1 MIMEIRFYNTLTRKK
16 EIFKPINK
24 GKVSLYTCGP
34 TVYNRAH
41 IGNFRTFIF
50 EDVLKRVLQL
60 VGYNVK
66 HVMNITD
73 VDDKTIK
80 KAHEENKKLNKIT
93 SKYTSEF
100 MEDLQALK
108 ILPADLFPAATDHIQ
123 NMIEMISI
131 LIENKNA
138 YVADDGSVFFSIDSI
153 NDYGKLANLDL
164 KRQKQTDRVAAD
176 EYTKDNPRD
185 FALWKAWKVEDGD
198 VFWDSPWGIGRPG
211 WHMECSVMST
221 KYLGNHFDIHCG
233 GVDNIFP
240 HHENEIAQ
248 SCAALGTEF
257 VNIWMHSEHLNM
269 ADEKMSKSL
278 GNIKTIPEL
287 LDDGHSAESLRYVL
301 ISSHYRSKLSF
312 SSNKLDDARKAVHRI
327 NDIYNRLQG
336 IISDGNSF
344 PNEYDQFIEALVDD
358 LNTPKALGIL
368 FNYLKELNRKIDND
382 KLTDEESS
390 RGILFIKKADE
401 IFSFLKDKTGIPDEI
416 AKLVAKRNE
425 ARKDKNWKL
434 SDLLREE
441 LKEKGWIVEDT
452 LDGSKCYSA

>member
-1 MIMEIRFYNTLTRKK
+1 MEIRFYNTLTRKK

-287 LDDGHSAESLRYVL
+287 LDDGHSAESLRYAL

>member
-1 MIMEIRFYNTLTRKK
+1 MEIRFYNTLTRKK

-34 TVYNRAH
+34 TVYNRPH

-312 SSNKLDDARKAVHRI
+312 SSNKLDDARKTVHRI

>member
-1 MIMEIRFYNTLTRKK
+1 MEIRFYNTLTRKK

-287 LDDGHSAESLRYVL
+287 LDDGHSVESLRYVL

-368 FNYLKELNRKIDND
+368 FNFLKKLNRKIDND

-401 IFSFLKDKTGIPDEI
+401 IFSFLKDKTVIPDEI

>member
-1 MIMEIRFYNTLTRKK
+1 MEIRFYNTLTRKK

>member
-1 MIMEIRFYNTLTRKK
+1 MEIRFYNTLTRKK

-368 FNYLKELNRKIDND
+368 FNYLKGLNRKIDND
-382 KLTDEESS
+382 KLTNEESS

-401 IFSFLKDKTGIPDEI
+401 IFSFLKDKTVIPDEI

-452 LDGSKCYSA
+452 LYGSKCYSA

>member
-1 MIMEIRFYNTLTRKK
+1 MEIRFYNTLTRKK
-16 EIFKPINK
+16 EIFKPINE

-80 KAHEENKKLNKIT
+80 KAHDENKKLNKIT
-93 SKYTSEF
+93 SKYTAEF

-123 NMIEMISI
+123 NMIAMISI
-131 LIENKNA
+131 LIENENA

-185 FALWKAWKVEDGD
+185 FALWKAWKEEDGD

-211 WHMECSVMST
+211 WHIECSVMST

-287 LDDGHSAESLRYVL
+287 LDDGHSAESLRYAL
-301 ISSHYRSKLSF
+301 ISSHYRSKLAF

-344 PNEYDQFIEALVDD
+344 PNDYDQFIEALVDD

-390 RGILFIKKADE
+390 KGILFIKKADE
-401 IFSFLKDKTGIPDEI
+401 IFSFLKEKTVIPNEI

-434 SDLLREE
+434 SDLLREK

-452 LDGSKCYSA
+452 PDGSKCYPA

>member
-1 MIMEIRFYNTLTRKK
+1 MEIRFYNTLTRKK
-16 EIFKPINK
+16 EIFKPINE

-50 EDVLKRVLQL
+50 EDVLKRVLQFE
-60 VGYNVK
+60 GYKVK

-80 KAHEENKKLNKIT
+80 KAHDENKKLNKIT
-93 SKYTSEF
+93 SKYTAEF

-123 NMIEMISI
+123 NMIAMISI
-131 LIENKNA
+131 LIENENA

-185 FALWKAWKVEDGD
+185 FALWKAWKEEDGD
-198 VFWDSPWGIGRPG
+198 VFWESPWGKGRPG

-287 LDDGHSAESLRYVL
+287 LDDGHSAESLRYAL
-301 ISSHYRSKLSF
+301 ISSHYRSKLAF

-344 PNEYDQFIEALVDD
+344 PSEYDTFIEALVDD

-390 RGILFIKKADE
+390 KGILFIKKADE
-401 IFSFLKDKTGIPDEI
+401 IFSFLKEKTVIPNEI

-434 SDLLREE
+434 SDLLREK

-452 LDGSKCYSA
+452 PDGSKCYPA

>member
-1 MIMEIRFYNTLTRKK
+1 MEIRFYNTLTRKK

-287 LDDGHSAESLRYVL
+287 LDDGHSVESLRYVL

>member
-1 MIMEIRFYNTLTRKK
+1 MEIRFYNTLTRKK

-248 SCAALGTEF
+248 SSAALGTEF

-401 IFSFLKDKTGIPDEI
+401 IFSFLKDKTVIPDEI

>member
-1 MIMEIRFYNTLTRKK
+1 MEIRFYNTLTRKK

-34 TVYNRAH
+34 TVYNSAH

-312 SSNKLDDARKAVHRI
+312 SGNKLDDARKAVHRI

>member
-1 MIMEIRFYNTLTRKK
+1 MEIRFYNTLTRKK

-93 SKYTSEF
+93 SKYTAEF

>member
-1 MIMEIRFYNTLTRKK
+1 MEIRFYNTLTRKK

-185 FALWKAWKVEDGD
+185 FALWKSWKVEDGD
-198 VFWDSPWGIGRPG
+198 VFWDSPWGKGRPG
-211 WHMECSVMST
+211 WHIECSVMST

-312 SSNKLDDARKAVHRI
+312 SSNKLDDARKTVHRI

-401 IFSFLKDKTGIPDEI
+401 IFSFLKDKTVIPDEI

-425 ARKDKNWKL
+425 ARKDKNWEL

>member
-1 MIMEIRFYNTLTRKK
+1 MEIRFYNTLTRKK

-93 SKYTSEF
+93 SKYTAEF

-123 NMIEMISI
+123 NIIEMISI

-138 YVADDGSVFFSIDSI
+138 YVTDDGSVFFSIDSI
-153 NDYGKLANLDL
+153 NDYGKLANLEL
-164 KRQKQTDRVAAD
+164 KMQKQTDRVAAD

-287 LDDGHSAESLRYVL
+287 LDDGHSAESLRYAL
-301 ISSHYRSKLSF
+301 ISSHYRSKLAF

-327 NDIYNRLQG
+327 NDIYDRLQG
-336 IISDGNSF
+336 INSDGNSL
-344 PNEYDQFIEALVDD
+344 PSEYDKFIEALVDD

-368 FNYLKELNRKIDND
+368 FNFLKKLNRKIDND

-390 RGILFIKKADE
+390 HGILFLKKADE
-401 IFSFLKDKTGIPDEI
+401 VFSFLKDKTVIPNKI
-416 AKLVAKRNE
+416 AKLVAIRHE

-452 LDGSKCYSA
+452 PDGSKCYPA

>member
-153 NDYGKLANLDL
+153 NDYGKLVNLDL

>member
-1 MIMEIRFYNTLTRKK
+1 MEIRFYNTLTRKK
-16 EIFKPINK
+16 EIFKPINE

-80 KAHEENKKLNKIT
+80 KAHDENKKLNKIT
-93 SKYTSEF
+93 SKYTAEF

-123 NMIEMISI
+123 NMIAMISI
-131 LIENKNA
+131 LIENENA

-164 KRQKQTDRVAAD
+164 KSQKQTDRVAAD

-185 FALWKAWKVEDGD
+185 FALWKAWKEEDGD
-198 VFWDSPWGIGRPG
+198 VFWESPWGKGRPG

-401 IFSFLKDKTGIPDEI
+401 IFSFLKDKTRIPDEI

>member
-1 MIMEIRFYNTLTRKK
+1 MEIRFYNTLTRKK

-153 NDYGKLANLDL
+153 NDYGKLVNLDL

-185 FALWKAWKVEDGD
+185 FALWKSWKVEDGD
-198 VFWDSPWGIGRPG
+198 VFWDSPWGKGRPG
-211 WHMECSVMST
+211 WHIECSVMST

-287 LDDGHSAESLRYVL
+287 LDDGHSAESLRYAL

-344 PNEYDQFIEALVDD
+344 PNEYDKFIEALVDD

-452 LDGSKCYSA
+452 LVGSKCYSA

>member
-1 MIMEIRFYNTLTRKK
+1 MEIRFYNTLTRKK

-34 TVYNRAH
+34 TVYSRAH

-336 IISDGNSF
+336 IINDGNSF

-368 FNYLKELNRKIDND
+368 FNYLKKLNRKIDND

-390 RGILFIKKADE
+390 KGILFIKKADE
-401 IFSFLKDKTGIPDEI
+401 VFSFLKDKTVIPNEI

>member
-1 MIMEIRFYNTLTRKK
+1 MEIRFYNTLTRKK
-16 EIFKPINK
+16 EIFKPINE

-34 TVYNRAH
+34 TVYSRAH

-93 SKYTSEF
+93 SKYTAEF

>member
-1 MIMEIRFYNTLTRKK
+1 MEIRFYNTLTRKK

-93 SKYTSEF
+93 SKYTLEF
-100 MEDLQALK
+100 MEDLKALK

>member
-1 MIMEIRFYNTLTRKK
+1 MMEIRFYNTLTRKK

-401 IFSFLKDKTGIPDEI
+401 IFSFLKDKTVIPDEI

-425 ARKDKNWKL
+425 ARKDKNWEL

>member
-1 MIMEIRFYNTLTRKK
+1 MEIRFYNTLTRKK

-401 IFSFLKDKTGIPDEI
+401 IFSFLKDKTVIPDEI

>member
-1 MIMEIRFYNTLTRKK
+1 MEIRFYNTLTRKK

-93 SKYTSEF
+93 SKYTLEF

-336 IISDGNSF
+336 TISDGNSF

-401 IFSFLKDKTGIPDEI
+401 IFSFLKDKTVIPDEI

>member
-1 MIMEIRFYNTLTRKK
+1 MEIRFYNTLTRKK

-344 PNEYDQFIEALVDD
+344 PNEYDKFIEALVDD

>member
-1 MIMEIRFYNTLTRKK
+1 
-16 EIFKPINK
+16 
-24 GKVSLYTCGP
+24 
-34 TVYNRAH
+34 
-41 IGNFRTFIF
+41 
-50 EDVLKRVLQL
+50 
-60 VGYNVK
+60 
-66 HVMNITD
+66 
-73 VDDKTIK
+73 
-80 KAHEENKKLNKIT
+80 
-93 SKYTSEF
+93 
-100 MEDLQALK
+100 
-108 ILPADLFPAATDHIQ
+108 
-123 NMIEMISI
+123 
-131 LIENKNA
+131 
-138 YVADDGSVFFSIDSI
+138 
-153 NDYGKLANLDL
+153 
-164 KRQKQTDRVAAD
+164 
-176 EYTKDNPRD
+176 
-185 FALWKAWKVEDGD
+185 
-198 VFWDSPWGIGRPG
+198 
-211 WHMECSVMST
+211 
-221 KYLGNHFDIHCG
+221 
-233 GVDNIFP
+233 
-240 HHENEIAQ
+240 
-248 SCAALGTEF
+248 
-257 VNIWMHSEHLNM
+257 MHSEHLNM

-287 LDDGHSAESLRYVL
+287 LDDGHSAESLRYAL

>member
-1 MIMEIRFYNTLTRKK
+1 MEIRFYNTLTRKK

-198 VFWDSPWGIGRPG
+198 VFWDSPWGKGRPG
-211 WHMECSVMST
+211 WHIECSVMST

-401 IFSFLKDKTGIPDEI
+401 IFSFLKDKTVIPDEI

>member
-1 MIMEIRFYNTLTRKK
+1 MEIRFYNTLTRKK

-312 SSNKLDDARKAVHRI
+312 SSNKLDEARKAVHRI

>member
-1 MIMEIRFYNTLTRKK
+1 MEIRFYNTLTRKK

-312 SSNKLDDARKAVHRI
+312 SSNKLDDARKTVHRI

>member
-1 MIMEIRFYNTLTRKK
+1 MEIRFYNTLTRKK

-93 SKYTSEF
+93 SKYTAEF

-123 NMIEMISI
+123 NIIEMISI

-138 YVADDGSVFFSIDSI
+138 YVTDDGSVFFSIDSI
-153 NDYGKLANLDL
+153 NDYGKLANLEL
-164 KRQKQTDRVAAD
+164 KMQKQTDRVAAD

-287 LDDGHSAESLRYVL
+287 LDDGHSAESLRYAL
-301 ISSHYRSKLSF
+301 ISSHYRSKLAF

-390 RGILFIKKADE
+390 RGILFLKKADKV
-401 IFSFLKDKTGIPDEI
+401 FSFLKDKTVIPNEI

-434 SDLLREE
+434 SDLLREK

-452 LDGSKCYSA
+452 PDGSKCYPA

>member
-1 MIMEIRFYNTLTRKK
+1 MEIRFYNTLTRKK

-93 SKYTSEF
+93 SKYTLEF
-100 MEDLQALK
+100 MEDLKALK

-327 NDIYNRLQG
+327 NDINNRLQG

>member
-1 MIMEIRFYNTLTRKK
+1 MEIRFYNTLTRKK

-93 SKYTSEF
+93 SEYTAEF

-401 IFSFLKDKTGIPDEI
+401 IFSFLKDKTVIPDEI

>member
-1 MIMEIRFYNTLTRKK
+1 MADNNDRVSVKDAVKQQKQSAANTEIPK
-16 EIFKPINK
+16 
-24 GKVSLYTCGP
+24 
-34 TVYNRAH
+34 YNRNHTAFFTLA
-41 IGNFRTFIF
+41 GNPL
-50 EDVLKRVLQL
+50 DQ
-60 VGYNVK
+60 
-66 HVMNITD
+66 
-73 VDDKTIK
+73 

-93 SKYTSEF
+93 SKYTAEF

-287 LDDGHSAESLRYVL
+287 LDDGHSAESLRYAL
-301 ISSHYRSKLSF
+301 ISCHYRSKLAF

-401 IFSFLKDKTGIPDEI
+401 IFSFLKDKTVIPDEI

>member
-1 MIMEIRFYNTLTRKK
+1 MEIRFYNTLTRKK

-138 YVADDGSVFFSIDSI
+138 YVTDDGSVFFSIDSI
-153 NDYGKLANLDL
+153 NDYGKLANLEL
-164 KRQKQTDRVAAD
+164 KMQKQTDRVAAD

-441 LKEKGWIVEDT
+441 LKKKGWIVEDT